1 MASLPGI
8 GETSRVQLRT
18 LVFIRWIAI
27 AGQVV
32 ALLVVHYGL
41 GFDLPI
47 VPTMAAVIASA
58 FVNLAAQFSGRSG
71 PISDKGAAGYLAFDI
86 AQLAVLLFLTG
97 GLGNPFAF
105 LLLAPVAISA
115 TVLSLRSTITLSVLA
130 LVAITVLS
138 VKHMAL
144 PWRGPP
150 PELPTVY
157 LLGVWT
163 ALAIGILFFAAYTW
177 RVARAARELSDGL
190 FATQQALAREQRLS
204 AMGTIAAAA
213 AHELG
218 SPLGTI
224 AVVSRELSRDLPGD
238 SPLAEDIALLRTE
251 TDRCRDILAA
261 LAHNPEGDD
270 APFSAVP
277 VSAVVENAAIRHQPE
292 TLVVDFE
299 AKPMSEND
307 LTPEPRIRSAP
318 EIIHGIGS
326 LAQNAMQFAK
336 SQVTV
341 LTDWSDSQ
349 VRVTIMDDGPGF
361 PPFVLDR
368 IGEPYISLRMMQEDH
383 MGLGIFIAQTLL
395 ARTGAALSFG
405 NRQEGGA
412 VVEIRWPRAE
422 IESEVSQAEA

>member
-1 MASLPGI
+1 M
-8 GETSRVQLRT
+8 TYQ
-18 LVFIRWIAI
+18 
-27 AGQVV
+27 
-32 ALLVVHYGL
+32 
-41 GFDLPI
+41 
-47 VPTMAAVIASA
+47 
-58 FVNLAAQFSGRSG
+58 
-71 PISDKGAAGYLAFDI
+71 
-86 AQLAVLLFLTG
+86 
-97 GLGNPFAF
+97 
-105 LLLAPVAISA
+105 
-115 TVLSLRSTITLSVLA
+115 
-130 LVAITVLS
+130 
-138 VKHMAL
+138 
-144 PWRGPP
+144 
-150 PELPTVY
+150 
-157 LLGVWT
+157 WT
-163 ALAIGILFFAAYTW
+163 ALFLN
-177 RVARAARELSDGL
+177 
-190 FATQQALAREQRLS
+190 
-204 AMGTIAAAA
+204 
-213 AHELG
+213 
-218 SPLGTI
+218 
-224 AVVSRELSRDLPGD
+224 
-238 SPLAEDIALLRTE
+238 IALLRTE

-292 TLVVDFE
+292 TLAVDFE

-368 IGEPYISLRMMQEDH
+368 IGEPYISLRMMKEDH

-405 NRQEGGA
+405 NRQDGGA

-422 IESEVSQAEA
+422 IESDVSQAEV

>member
-1 MASLPGI
+1 MALTPAI

-18 LVFIRWIAI
+18 LVLIRWVAI
-27 AGQVV
+27 AGQVA

-47 VPTMAAVIASA
+47 VPTMATVIASA
-58 FVNLAAQFSGRSG
+58 VVNLAVQFGGGSG
-71 PISDKGAAGYLAFDI
+71 PISETGAAGYLAFDV

-115 TVLSLRSTITLSVLA
+115 TVLTLKSTIILSALA
-130 LVAITVLS
+130 LIAITVLS
-138 VKHMAL
+138 VNHMAL
-144 PWRGPP
+144 PWRGTP
-150 PELPTVY
+150 PELPTIY

-177 RVARAARELSDGL
+177 RVAQAARELSDGL

-224 AVVSRELSRDLPGD
+224 AVVSRELSRDLPVD
-238 SPLAEDIALLRTE
+238 SPLSEDIALLRTE

-261 LAHNPEGDD
+261 LAHNPEEDE

-292 TLVVDFE
+292 TLVVDFD

-307 LTPEPRIRSAP
+307 LTLEPRIRSAP

-336 SQVTV
+336 SRVTV
-341 LTDWSDSQ
+341 STGWSDSQ
-349 VRVTIMDDGPGF
+349 VRVTIVDDGPGF

-395 ARTGAALSFG
+395 ARTGAQLSFG

-412 VVEIRWPRAE
+412 VVEIHWPRAA
-422 IESEVSQAEA
+422 IEGVDTQAGA

>member
-1 MASLPGI
+1 MASLPAI

-18 LVFIRWIAI
+18 LVFIRWVAI
-27 AGQVV
+27 AGQVA

-58 FVNLAAQFSGRSG
+58 FVNFAAQFSGRSG

-115 TVLSLRSTITLSVLA
+115 TVLSLRSTITLSALA

-157 LLGVWT
+157 LL
-163 ALAIGILFFAAYTW
+163 GILFFAAYTW

-261 LAHNPEGDD
+261 LAHNPEEDD

-292 TLVVDFE
+292 TLVVNFE

-383 MGLGIFIAQTLL
+383 MGLGIFISQTLL

-422 IESEVSQAEA
+422 IESDVSQAEA

>member
-1 MASLPGI
+1 MASIPAI

-18 LVFIRWIAI
+18 LVLIRWVAI
-27 AGQVV
+27 AGQVA

-41 GFDLPI
+41 RFDLPI
-47 VPTMAAVIASA
+47 VPTMATVMASA
-58 FVNLAAQFSGRSG
+58 IINFAAQFGGGSG
-71 PISDKGAAGYLAFDI
+71 PISEKGAAGYLAFDI

-115 TVLSLRSTITLSVLA
+115 TVLSLRSTIILCVLA

-138 VKHMAL
+138 VKHLAL
-144 PWRGPP
+144 PWRGTP
-150 PELPTVY
+150 PELPTIYV
-157 LLGVWT
+157 LGVWT

-177 RVARAARELSDGL
+177 RVAQAARELSDGL

-224 AVVSRELSRDLPGD
+224 AVVSRELSRDLPVD
-238 SPLAEDIALLRTE
+238 SPIAEDVALLRAE
-251 TDRCRDILAA
+251 TDRCRDILAE
-261 LAHNPEGDD
+261 LAHNPEEDD

-277 VSAVVENAAIRHQPE
+277 VSAVVETAAIRHQPE
-292 TLVVDFE
+292 TLSVVFTASPLAGED
-299 AKPMSEND
+299 D
-307 LTPEPRIRSAP
+307 LVEPRIQSAP
-318 EIIHGIGS
+318 EIIYGIGS
-326 LAQNAMQFAK
+326 LAQNAMQFAN
-336 SQVTV
+336 SE
-341 LTDWSDSQ
+341 
-349 VRVTIMDDGPGF
+349 VTIITGWSSQEVSVKITDDGPGF
-361 PPFVLDR
+361 SPFVLDR
-368 IGEPYISLRMMQEDH
+368 IGEPYISLRMTQEDH

-412 VVEIRWPRAE
+412 VVEIRWPRAV
-422 IESEVSQAEA
+422 IEGPGSVMVG